1 MLDPALGDCV
11 WVDEDRDGIQD
22 ADEKG
27 LEDVVLTIA
36 GPDGNPVNRCLRQ
49 SG

>member
-1 MLDPALGDCV
+1 MLDPALGDYV

-27 LEDVVLTIA
+27 LEDLF
-36 GPDGNPVNRCLRQ
+36 
-49 SG
+49 